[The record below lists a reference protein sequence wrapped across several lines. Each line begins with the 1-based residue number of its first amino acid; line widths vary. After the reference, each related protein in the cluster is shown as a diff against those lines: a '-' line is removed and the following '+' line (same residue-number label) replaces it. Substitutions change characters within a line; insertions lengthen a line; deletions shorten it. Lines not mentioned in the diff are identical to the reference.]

1 MLSGVNDSLR
11 NALAHRGWSS
21 ADLAQRIELD
31 EKTVERWIT
40 KDRRPHRRNQRL
52 AAEALELSIDQLWP
66 DDTRHDVA
74 AASAHSEIVGIYPN
88 RASVPQWKWMSL
100 LKEAQSQV
108 DILVFAGTFLNQT
121 NPRFPAMLAE
131 RAEAG
136 ARVRLCCGDPSGD
149 AVALRG
155 KEEGIGSTLGA
166 KVQAS
171 LTYFSGLVGV
181 PGCEIRLHDTALYA
195 SIFRYDSQAMIN
207 THLWGS
213 PASANPLLHV
223 RDTGEDSM
231 FRKYTESFDAV
242 WGSAR
247 SWTAE

>member
-1 MLSGVNDSLR
+1 MLGGVNDSLR
-11 NALAHRGWSS
+11 NALAHRGWTS
-21 ADLAQRIELD
+21 ADLAQKIELD

-74 AASAHSEIVGIYPN
+74 AAGAHAEIVGIYPN
-88 RASVPQWKWMSL
+88 RASVPQWKWMTL
-100 LKEAQSQV
+100 LKEAQANV

-136 ARVRLCCGDPSGD
+136 AQVRLCFGYPSGS

-155 KEEGIGSTLGA
+155 EEEGIGSTLGA

-171 LTYFSGLVGV
+171 LTYFSGLLGV
-181 PGCEIRLHDTALYA
+181 PGCEIRLHNTALYA

-242 WGSAR
+242 WDSAT
-247 SWTAE
+247 SWIAE